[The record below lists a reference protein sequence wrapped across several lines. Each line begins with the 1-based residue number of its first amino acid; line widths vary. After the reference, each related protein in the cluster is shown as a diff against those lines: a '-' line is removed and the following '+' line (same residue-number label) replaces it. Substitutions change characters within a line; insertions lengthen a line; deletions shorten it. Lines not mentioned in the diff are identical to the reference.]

1 MARISAEGFGPE
13 VAVADVAGAVAA
25 LERAA
30 ADP

>member
-13 VAVADVAGAVAA
+13 VVVAVEAGALVG
-25 LERAA
+25 LDRAA